1 MSEEVNEALEAF
13 TRVLAY
19 IYASINWK
27 KTKIRPDRRVPTW
40 NHRIRQSVTRNT
52 IDEAVSRLCNYFGLQ
67 ALPMEAIML
76 LDKVR
81 PFAYD
86 VQDIVYREHIIY
98 GVQSAAAAEQLR
110 RPRRQLTLE
119 EIENASTT
127 DNEDSRAD

>member
-1 MSEEVNEALEAF
+1 MSEGLNEALEAF

-27 KTKIRPDRRVPTW
+27 KTKIRPDRRIPTW

-67 ALPMEAIML
+67 ALPTEAIML

-81 PFAYD
+81 PHAYD
-86 VQDIVYREHIIY
+86 VQDVVYREHIIY
-98 GVQSAAAAEQLR
+98 GVQSAAAAEHLR

-119 EIENASTT
+119 EIENANTT
-127 DNEDSRAD
+127 DTEGSRTD